1 MLQYTLC
8 YKGQYAPAQ
17 NSTAQPPWRMADKIT
32 ARKVSLCGAAGCCLM
47 AARCQIK
54 GERTF
59 VQNVGRA
66 RRAKANQQWL
76 PAEQGSLNIR
86 IL

>member
-1 MLQYTLC
+1 
-8 YKGQYAPAQ
+8 
-17 NSTAQPPWRMADKIT
+17 
-32 ARKVSLCGAAGCCLM
+32 M

-59 VQNVGRA
+59 VQNEGRA

>member
-32 ARKVSLCGAAGCCLM
+32 ARKVSLCGAA
-47 AARCQIK
+47 RCQIK

-59 VQNVGRA
+59 VQNGGRA

>member
-1 MLQYTLC
+1 MRARRMLFNGRPLPDKRQTNFRS
-8 YKGQYAPAQ
+8 KRGQ
-17 NSTAQPPWRMADKIT
+17 
-32 ARKVSLCGAAGCCLM
+32 
-47 AARCQIK
+47 
-54 GERTF
+54 
-59 VQNVGRA
+59 A